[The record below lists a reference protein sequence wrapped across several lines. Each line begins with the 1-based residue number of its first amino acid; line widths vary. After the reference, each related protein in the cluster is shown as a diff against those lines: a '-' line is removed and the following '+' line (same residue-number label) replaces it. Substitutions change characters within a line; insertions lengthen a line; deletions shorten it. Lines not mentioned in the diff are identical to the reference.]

1 MTTAKQVL
9 DNNQAVIHDG
19 GSVPDGCQLVPM
31 PNYFLDAP
39 HGDHHAKVLYSAGR
53 VTDMVCVCVDVNKT
67 RRQARKE
74 IGL

>member
-9 DNNQAVIHDG
+9 DNNQAVIHDD
-19 GSVPDGCQLVPM
+19 GSVPEGCQLVPL

-39 HGDHHAKVLYSAGR
+39 RGDHHAKALHSVGR
-53 VTDMVCVCVDVNKT
+53 AADMVCVCVDVNKT

>member
-9 DNNQAVIHDG
+9 DNNMAVVHDNG
-19 GSVPDGCQLVPM
+19 NVPDGCQLVPM
-31 PNYFLDAP
+31 CNYFMDAP
-39 HGDHHAKVLYSAGR
+39 HGDHHAKSVFKSGC